1 MFLNKPIILREFL
14 GVPAQLVQVTR
25 IFSAV
30 YHTQK
35 CCKGQKNLKK
45 WLKNYFLDVFR
56 GFKFLPVAPL
66 GPAIA
71 MIPSSQNRYL
81 KI

>member
-1 MFLNKPIILREFL
+1 MFLSTPIILREFL
-14 GVPAQLVQVTR
+14 EVPAQLVQVTR
-25 IFSAV
+25 VFSTV
-30 YHTQK
+30 LHTQK
-35 CCKGQKNLKK
+35 CCKGQKKLQK
-45 WLKNYFLDVFR
+45 WLKNYFLEVFR
-56 GFKFLPVAPL
+56 GFNILPVAPL